1 MIQEIYKMTQTVLMG
16 LLIPFL
22 VTSAGAGFIGGLIA
36 VICFA
41 AIIIVIIRSN
51 NRKIAAEYKLG

>member
-1 MIQEIYKMTQTVLMG
+1 MTQTVLMG

-22 VTSAGAGFIGGLIA
+22 GTAAGAGFVGGLIA

-41 AIIIVIIRSN
+41 AIITVIIRIN
-51 NRKIAAEYKLG
+51 NKKIAAEYKLG

>member
-1 MIQEIYKMTQTVLMG
+1 MTQTVLMG

-22 VTSAGAGFIGGLIA
+22 GTSAGAGFIGGLIA

-41 AIIIVIIRSN
+41 AIITVIIRSN
-51 NRKIAAEYKLG
+51 NKKIAAEYKLG